1 MITTKWLECVDFL
14 VTMKKAIFNKK
25 KFFHGHLN
33 LRPSQNLL
41 KYAKDD
47 EKQRLVWGV
56 DQKKKPT

>member
-1 MITTKWLECVDFL
+1 MDFF
-14 VTMKKAIFNKK
+14 VTMKKAIFDKK
-25 KFFHGHLN
+25 KIFHGHLN
-33 LRPSQNLL
+33 LRPNQNLL